1 MDCKD
6 FICILI
12 MYLLV
17 ELVKTRFTREHFT
30 RRNNNLNMMLQDGDG
45 NIQIMKVHHIY
56 DAIEKAKQD
65 AKQDLKNNE
74 MKQLQ
79 NRIQNL
85 ESKMSTRERGLIV
98 RKLVSGTG
106 ESKQAGSY
114 YVCEDVKRNP
124 GCNNGAGGTWA
135 NLGNCHAGHYV
146 YC

>member
-30 RRNNNLNMMLQDGDG
+30 RRNNNSNMMLQDGDG

-56 DAIEKAKQD
+56 DAIEKAKLD
-65 AKQDLKNNE
+65 AIGEAVRQAE
-74 MKQLQ
+74 Q

-98 RKLVSGTG
+98 RKLLNGKG
-106 ESKQAGSY
+106 EHKQAGSY

>member
-12 MYLLV
+12 MYILV

-45 NIQIMKVHHIY
+45 NIQMMKVHHIY

-65 AKQDLKNNE
+65 AKKDLKNNE

-135 NLGNCHAGHYV
+135 NLGYCHAGNLI